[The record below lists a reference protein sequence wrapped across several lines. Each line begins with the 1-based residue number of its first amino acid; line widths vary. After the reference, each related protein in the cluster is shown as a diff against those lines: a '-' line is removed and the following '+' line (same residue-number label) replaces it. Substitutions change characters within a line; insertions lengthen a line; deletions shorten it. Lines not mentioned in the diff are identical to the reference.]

1 MRYLIKHSR
10 ISLKEMMIVFLYK
23 NNKIQK
29 KKDQFLVYVENK
41 RDGIFFLLF
50 YYSSI
55 YEKVASQKRYNM
67 NRTGLSASGWIF

>member
-41 RDGIFFLLF
+41 RDGIFFFFIILLF
-50 YYSSI
+50 FD
-55 YEKVASQKRYNM
+55 
-67 NRTGLSASGWIF
+67 L